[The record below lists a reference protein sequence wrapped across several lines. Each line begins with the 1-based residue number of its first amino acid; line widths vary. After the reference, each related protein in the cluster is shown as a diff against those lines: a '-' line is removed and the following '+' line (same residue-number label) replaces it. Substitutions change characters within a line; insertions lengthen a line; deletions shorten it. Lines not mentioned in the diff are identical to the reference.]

1 MGPVAQQNDAV
12 VLMLVLGGSVTS
24 SLLRDSMWIKRDT
37 ERIVP
42 YEREICTLQTQQ
54 QRERERGRETARRA
68 IKGEK

>member
-1 MGPVAQQNDAV
+1 MGPVAQQNGAV

-24 SLLRDSMWIKRDT
+24 SLLRDSMWIKRAT

-54 QRERERGRETARRA
+54 REKRDGERREKQRGERL
-68 IKGEK
+68 